1 MPGIDN
7 KLPRAKQAMAS
18 DAIGT
23 VASAALGT
31 STVTSFI
38 ESAALT
44 IVSAMMMQN
53 VAKIEWKDYTE
64 SRMKPAR
71 SHTPT

>member
-1 MPGIDN
+1 
-7 KLPRAKQAMAS
+7 MAS

-44 IVSAMMMQN
+44 IVSAMMM
-53 VAKIEWKDYTE
+53 
-64 SRMKPAR
+64 
-71 SHTPT
+71 